1 MPNQRAVLVI
11 DDDADF
17 TEFVKII
24 LESAGYD
31 VLVAHDAEA
40 GLELARQA
48 QPQLALV
55 DVMMSY
61 ILDGLNLIQAMR
73 MDPRCRQIPI
83 ILVSAI
89 VSADQDGLLPP
100 GEELG
105 CAAFMSKPLEPKAL
119 LRTIAHVLE
128 KT

>member
-31 VLVAHDAEA
+31 VLVAHDADA

-48 QPQLALV
+48 QPRLALV

-61 ILDGLNLIQAMR
+61 ILDGLNLIQTMR
-73 MDPRCRQIPI
+73 MDPRCCQIPI

-105 CAAFMSKPLEPKAL
+105 CAAFMSKPLEPRAL
-119 LRTIAHVLE
+119 LRTIAKVLE
-128 KT
+128 ET